1 MFYCHYN
8 FEMIYLWFK
17 NYLKCV
23 NTFLIIII
31 LARWSKSRKFWT
43 IKTCRHSLW
52 TTMIQSGFQR
62 LYKVIYW
69 VNMFYSCPSFGQ
81 NSFTTLLF
89 FPHNWLSEA
98 VLPTVAKTKR
108 KNVFTCKCGQ
118 QIVRNTKQKLSF
130 TKWGHA
136 HNQENILALHIN
148 T

>member
-23 NTFLIIII
+23 NTFLIIFI
-31 LARWSKSRKFWT
+31 LARWSKSWKFWT

-89 FPHNWLSEA
+89 FPTTGCQRRCFQLSPKRNVKTSSHANVVNKLYETQNKNSA
-98 VLPTVAKTKR
+98 SPNEDMHITKR
-108 KNVFTCKCGQ
+108 TFWPY
-118 QIVRNTKQKLSF
+118 I
-130 TKWGHA
+130 
-136 HNQENILALHIN
+136 
-148 T
+148 